1 MKPLKESG
9 TAPVVHR
16 RSGKIAKVSKLFSAV
31 SHSRS
36 TKGDDERDEDTPPTF
51 EADIFET
58 NYPDADRSHSDE
70 TETNTDADDLSVRSI
85 STLTPENERE
95 EAPDTLENPFISPV
109 LSTVQGQGEHLFVFI
124 KTSKKRGKKL
134 EALAKERGGLLTNFI
149 SVQSSGTVEQHMQKI
164 LDKYE

>member
-1 MKPLKESG
+1 MLSEQLRKTEESPSGAGGSPIPQRMKPLKESG

-70 TETNTDADDLSVRSI
+70 TETNTDADDLSARSI

-95 EAPDTLENPFISPV
+95 
-109 LSTVQGQGEHLFVFI
+109 
-124 KTSKKRGKKL
+124 
-134 EALAKERGGLLTNFI
+134 
-149 SVQSSGTVEQHMQKI
+149 
-164 LDKYE
+164 